1 MLNDEEIKILMEIN
15 NLMKKE
21 KFGGYIEVN
30 NVYVYNKIED
40 LKLFILDMEA
50 MQNSMSD

>member
-1 MLNDEEIKILMEIN
+1 MLDDTEIKILQEIN

-30 NVYVYNKIED
+30 HVYVYTKIED
-40 LKLFILDMEA
+40 AKLYIMDMEA
-50 MQNSMSD
+50 MQDSMYD

>member
-1 MLNDEEIKILMEIN
+1 MLDDLEIKILTEIN

-30 NVYVYNKIED
+30 NIYVYNRIED
-40 LKLFILDMEA
+40 IKLYILDMEA
-50 MQNSMSD
+50 MQDSMYD

>member
-1 MLNDEEIKILMEIN
+1 MLDDLEIKILSEIN

-30 NVYVYNKIED
+30 NVYVYKKIED
-40 LKLFILDMEA
+40 IKLYIMDMEA
-50 MQNSMSD
+50 MHDSMSE

>member
-1 MLNDEEIKILMEIN
+1 MLDDLEIKILTEIN

-30 NVYVYNKIED
+30 GIYVYNKIED
-40 LKLFILDMEA
+40 IKLYIMDMEA
-50 MQNSMSD
+50 M

>member
-1 MLNDEEIKILMEIN
+1 MLHDLEIKILTEIN

-30 NVYVYNKIED
+30 RIYVYNKIED
-40 LKLFILDMEA
+40 IKLYIMDMDA
-50 MQNSMSD
+50 M

>member
-1 MLNDEEIKILMEIN
+1 MLDDAEIKILTNIN

-30 NVYVYNKIED
+30 NIYIYNKIED
-40 LKLFILDMEA
+40 IRLFIMDMEA
-50 MQNSMSD
+50 M